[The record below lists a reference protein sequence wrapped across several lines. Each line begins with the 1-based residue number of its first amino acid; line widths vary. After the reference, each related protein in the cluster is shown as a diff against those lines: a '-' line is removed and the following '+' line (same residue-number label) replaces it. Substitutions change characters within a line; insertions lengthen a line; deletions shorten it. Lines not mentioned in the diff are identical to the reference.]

1 MATHENKEVKDHM
14 QAAGAQHGH
23 GTIDPGVLWKIQF
36 DKDKWEQRGREMA
49 EREQRVE
56 SEGFHHQ
63 HHHVPLP
70 VPHPTFLVFPSEAE
84 KGDIDIKAQEWSEE
98 LRKHGY
104 ADAYLRVSVPSR
116 LYVKFEL
123 LETKPEE
130 KEQKLTLQEVAQRF
144 ESILQA
150 RQDVREVHTLPLPSQ
165 TPDVNLPGGLMSEKQ
180 VPHY

>member
-1 MATHENKEVKDHM
+1 MTTHRHPRTFDAARGRIIIIMTALGSIPSPAHHQHRQNKNTTSVQREEMATHENKEVKDHM

-70 VPHPTFLVFPSEAE
+70 VPHPTFLIFPSGTLSISPSS
-84 KGDIDIKAQEWSEE
+84 KS
-98 LRKHGY
+98 LYTR
-104 ADAYLRVSVPSR
+104 LVSC
-116 LYVKFEL
+116 
-123 LETKPEE
+123 
-130 KEQKLTLQEVAQRF
+130 
-144 ESILQA
+144 
-150 RQDVREVHTLPLPSQ
+150 
-165 TPDVNLPGGLMSEKQ
+165 
-180 VPHY
+180 